1 MSENDFRN
9 KTVCVTGAGRGI
21 GNSLALRLAQLGAKV
36 IAISKTDKHLK
47 ELAAQN
53 NNIIPVCVDLSDW
66 KATKEAIK
74 SHLPIQLLVNNA
86 AISILDSFL
95 EIKPDDFNTV
105 FNVNV
110 RSIICISQ
118 EIARDLIE
126 RKLPGSIVNVSSL
139 AAAAALKDHSIY
151 CSSKAAVDSLTRVMA
166 LELGPHQIRVNSVQ
180 PTVSIQYC
188 EKFFNVF
195 IYNVQV
201 VLTDMGRMA
210 WSDEKKAAGML
221 SRIPLNRFA
230 EVEDVVEPIIFLLSN
245 KSQMINGT
253 CLPIDGGYLAT

>member
-1 MSENDFRN
+1 
-9 KTVCVTGAGRGI
+9 I

-180 PTVSIQYC
+180 PTV
-188 EKFFNVF
+188 
-195 IYNVQV
+195 

-210 WSDEKKAAGML
+210 WSEEKKAAGML

>member
-1 MSENDFRN
+1 MTENDFRN

-36 IAISKTDKHLK
+36 IAISKTDKNLN

-180 PTVSIQYC
+180 PTV
-188 EKFFNVF
+188 
-195 IYNVQV
+195 